1 MNRDEFKNARSNAR
15 KANRSFNLQH
25 NGRIY
30 SISNSGCDRLD
41 SSGCFDRVFPAN
53 VAMTLNHAADVRKRL
68 KLPRACRG
76 LVSMV
81 RDWRLGK

>member
-1 MNRDEFKNARSNAR
+1 MTRDEFKSARSNAR
-15 KANRSFNLQH
+15 KANRSFKIQH
-25 NGRIY
+25 NGRTY
-30 SISNSGCDRLD
+30 SVSNSGCDRLD

-53 VAMTLNHAADVRKRL
+53 VAMALNHAADVRKRL

-76 LVSMV
+76 LVSMA